1 MKKNLLLIIS
11 LILLSSNLL
20 FAQENQNF
28 KFQDKTQ
35 AKPSEK
41 QSALLSES
49 KSNITFGITP
59 LESVSSENSN
69 CEFGGMYLLGDFLIS
84 LPKISLGTKIY
95 YRINSSDS
103 WENNQQKID
112 IKKAYLRYRPFAN
125 NLLEFSAGKLYSYYL
140 PGNFFNLAEIYTGA
154 SRWGKT
160 GIATKFD
167 YQGFFG
173 GFAIPL
179 SENYTDFAKSFG
191 VNFAL
196 GYNFAELNKNI
207 PIKLS
212 SAIFFNRQSE
222 NKTDYENDYSFS
234 VSTQFSPNL
243 KGFISKLSLTATY
256 SYNAE
261 SYVSSSVFKKVS
273 NYKTS
278 ELKSTHLFSVN
289 YKNNF
294 ASVAFALESEVGH
307 SLEGNMIPLYVG
319 TQVSI
324 PLVKHLE
331 LRPRFYYYAA
341 LDSKDSS
348 ASRQTFEFYPRFWIT
363 LKNIS
368 VSLAT
373 DFEYKQVSLSEWN
386 LSWSI
391 PCYAQLKIK

>member
-1 MKKNLLLIIS
+1 MKKNLLLLS
-11 LILLSSNLL
+11 TILLIANLL
-20 FAQENQNF
+20 FSQE
-28 KFQDKTQ
+28 K
-35 AKPSEK
+35 
-41 QSALLSES
+41 SAILPES
-49 KSNITFGITP
+49 KANITFGITP
-59 LESVSSENSN
+59 LESSSSENIN
-69 CEFGGMYLLGDFLIS
+69 CKFGGMYLLGDFLIS
-84 LPKISLGTKIY
+84 LSKISVGTKIY

-103 WENNQQKID
+103 WKNNQQKID
-112 IKKAYLRYRPFAN
+112 IKRAYLSYRPFAN

-196 GYNFAELNKNI
+196 GYNFSQLNKNV
-207 PIKLS
+207 PVKFS
-212 SAIFFNRQSE
+212 SAIFFTRESE
-222 NKTDYENDYSFS
+222 NKIDYENDYSFS
-234 VSTQFSPNL
+234 VSTQFSPNI
-243 KGFISKLSLTATY
+243 KTFISKLSLTITY

-261 SYVSSSVFKKVS
+261 SYVSNSAFKKVS
-273 NYKTS
+273 NYKLA
-278 ELKSTHLFSVN
+278 ELKNTHLFSVN

-294 ASVAFALESEVGH
+294 NSVAFSLESEVGH

-341 LDSKDSS
+341 LDSQDSS
-348 ASRQTFEFYPRFWIT
+348 SSRQTFEFYPRFWIT

-368 VSLAT
+368 ISLAT
-373 DFEYKQVSLSEWN
+373 DFEYKQTSSRNWN
-386 LSWSI
+386 FSWSI

>member
-1 MKKNLLLIIS
+1 MKKNLLLLSVI
-11 LILLSSNLL
+11 LITANFL
-20 FAQENQNF
+20 FAQENQI
-28 KFQDKTQ
+28 
-35 AKPSEK
+35 SEK
-41 QSALLSES
+41 QNVNQTKASEEKSAILPES

-59 LESVSSENSN
+59 LESSSSENVN
-69 CEFGGMYLLGDFLIS
+69 CEFGGAYLLGDFLIS
-84 LPKISLGTKIY
+84 LPKISVGTKIY

-112 IKKAYLRYRPFAN
+112 IKRAYLRYRPFAN

-179 SENYTDFAKSFG
+179 SESYTDFTKSFG

-196 GYNFAELNKNI
+196 GYNFSQLNKNV

-212 SAIFFNRQSE
+212 SAIFFTRKSE

-234 VSTQFSPNL
+234 VSAQFSPNI
-243 KGFISKLSLTATY
+243 KSFISKLSLTTTY

-273 NYKTS
+273 NYKLA
-278 ELKSTHLFSVN
+278 ELKNTHLFSVN

-294 ASVAFALESEVGH
+294 GPVAFSLESEVGH
-307 SLEGNMIPLYVG
+307 SLEGNMIPLYAG

-324 PLVKHLE
+324 PIVKHLE

-341 LDSKDSS
+341 FDSQDSS
-348 ASRQTFEFYPRFWIT
+348 SSRQTFEFYPRFWIT

-368 VSLAT
+368 ISLAS
-373 DFEYKQVSLSEWN
+373 DFEYKQTSSSDWN
-386 LSWSI
+386 FSWSI